1 MSTLPL
7 DAMHAGYLA
16 LGLDAGDPVYLGEQP
31 GGTAGNGTV
40 ICLVPAKPDRDV
52 PVERLAVRITVIH
65 AEQQEAYRR
74 AWDAYRALH
83 RRAQWAL
90 EDWLAMWCEAHETP
104 HTEPA
109 VDGQG
114 TRCYRMTFLLE
125 LAMKDA

>member
-7 DAMHAGYLA
+7 DAIYTGYLA
-16 LGLDAGDPVYLGEQP
+16 LGLGAGDPVYLSEQP
-31 GGTAGNGTV
+31 GGTAGNCTV
-40 ICLVPAKPDRDV
+40 ICPVLAEPDRDV
-52 PVERLAVRITVIH
+52 PVERIAVRITVIH

-74 AWDAYRALH
+74 AWCAYRALH

-90 EDWLAMWCEAHETP
+90 NGWLAMWCEAHETP
-104 HTEPA
+104 HAEPA

-114 TRCYRMTFLLE
+114 TRYYRMTFLLE